1 MTSSVTEH
9 GHLRHQMAFV
19 MLTALPGVRSRGCRS
34 QAQLLIAFLKYWD
47 GSNAGPK
54 YLVRLKATAVILVLP
69 GKTETERDPCLQLL

>member
-1 MTSSVTEH
+1 
-9 GHLRHQMAFV
+9 MAFV
-19 MLTALPGVRSRGCRS
+19 MLTALPGVRSRGYRS

>member
-1 MTSSVTEH
+1 
-9 GHLRHQMAFV
+9 MAFV

>member
-9 GHLRHQMAFV
+9 GRLPYQMAFV
-19 MLTALPGVRSRGCRS
+19 MLTALPGVRSRGYRS

-54 YLVRLKATAVILVLP
+54 YQVRLEATAVILVLP
-69 GKTETERDPCLQLL
+69 GKTEAERYPCLQLL